1 MEVLLIVLLAV
12 GWALAVVLGVL
23 YVRLLEKHGRA
34 HHERHQLA
42 ELVQELTA
50 EPPETPVL
58 PVGSDVP
65 DVALADLDGAERRLG
80 EYRGGEIALVF
91 FNPSCGYCQ
100 QLAPQ
105 LGELPDGSRRVVLVS

>member
-42 ELVQELTA
+42 ALVQELTA
-50 EPPETPVL
+50 EPPETPML
-58 PVGSDVP
+58 PVG
-65 DVALADLDGAERRLG
+65 
-80 EYRGGEIALVF
+80 
-91 FNPSCGYCQ
+91 
-100 QLAPQ
+100 
-105 LGELPDGSRRVVLVS
+105 